1 MHMKVARDLGT
12 NNWDADVQK
21 LLPAATLD
29 IENSL
34 VEDVKETR
42 RREPKSNL

>member
-1 MHMKVARDLGT
+1 MHMKVARDSST

-21 LLPAATLD
+21 LIPAATLD
-29 IENSL
+29 IENSS
-34 VEDVKETR
+34 VEDEKETR